1 MAKEY
6 YMCMPVAGRR
16 KQNTL
21 IFNGPGVPRC
31 QFVELQHWLCQ
42 ILHSRLMLLLKV
54 PGLCAGR
61 TGTDSRG
68 EWDVESQCQSNLN
81 TLLKLPPKTPVF
93 CTLTQC
99 CQLSLTKIPFLEKPL
114 KPCFVR
120 MCQLKTIFK
129 FWNPS
134 PPPYGRCVNTQ
145 DNSTAGIQYALL
157 YLRLHIQDCLI
168 QRQYTRQ

>member
-1 MAKEY
+1 
-6 YMCMPVAGRR
+6 MPVCGITALAVPDTSQQTDAAPQGPRPLCREDWHRFKGWMGRG
-16 KQNTL
+16 KSVSEQ
-21 IFNGPGVPRC
+21 PK
-31 QFVELQHWLCQ
+31 
-42 ILHSRLMLLLKV
+42 HSSE
-54 PGLCAGR
+54 
-61 TGTDSRG
+61 TS
-68 EWDVESQCQSNLN
+68 
-81 TLLKLPPKTPVF
+81 PKTPVF